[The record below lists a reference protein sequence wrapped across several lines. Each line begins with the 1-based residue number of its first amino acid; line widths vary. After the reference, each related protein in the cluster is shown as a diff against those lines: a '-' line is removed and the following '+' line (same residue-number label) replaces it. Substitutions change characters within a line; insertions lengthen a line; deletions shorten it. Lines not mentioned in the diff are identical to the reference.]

1 MPKVGIIIS
10 NYNGWQ
16 DTLVCLESLQ
26 RQTFTDFEIILID
39 DASPNDS
46 VAQLQDKLPPN
57 TVFLPQQQNVGFAA
71 ANNIGIRAR
80 WPMAVI
86 LRCCSTMTR
95 TPRPD
100 FLEKLLTET
109 PAGAVS
115 CPRAV
120 YGPAGR
126 DLVCGRRAGPQDRQG
141 EAFGRP

>member
-71 ANNIGIRAR
+71 ANNIGIRRALADGCDFALLLNNDTAARRIFSKSCWPRNPGGRSAARRCCLWTRRTRSGLRAAR
-80 WPMAVI
+80 W
-86 LRCCSTMTR
+86 
-95 TPRPD
+95 TPRP
-100 FLEKLLTET
+100 
-109 PAGAVS
+109 AG
-115 CPRAV
+115 
-120 YGPAGR
+120 
-126 DLVCGRRAGPQDRQG
+126 
-141 EAFGRP
+141 

>member
-57 TVFLPQQQNVGFAA
+57 TVFLPQQRNVGFAA
-71 ANNIGIRAR
+71 ANNIGIRRAL
-80 WPMAVI
+80 ADGCDFA
-86 LRCCSTMTR
+86 LLLNNDTAA
-95 TPRPD
+95 RPD
-100 FLEKLLTET
+100 FLEKLLAEKEKM
-109 PAGAVS
+109 P
-115 CPRAV
+115 
-120 YGPAGR
+120 
-126 DLVCGRRAGPQDRQG
+126 
-141 EAFGRP
+141 